1 MHEHVRTRSWTER
14 SVCGVITD
22 VLFPS
27 GILRYRVDFQS
38 LDTDPDLDY
47 YDDDDDDEYWRTERL
62 HVYTLFKSYHIS
74 GVQIN

>member
-14 SVCGVITD
+14 SVCGVVTD
-22 VLFPS
+22 VLFSS

-47 YDDDDDDEYWRTERL
+47 YDDDDDDEYWRTERF
-62 HVYTLFKSYHIS
+62 HVYTLFKSHHIS

>member
-1 MHEHVRTRSWTER
+1 MDAHVRTRSSTER
-14 SVCGVITD
+14 SVCGLLTD

-47 YDDDDDDEYWRTERL
+47 YDDDDDDEYWLSERF
-62 HVYTLFKSYHIS
+62 HVHTAVKSNHNSGAHIE
-74 GVQIN
+74 

>member
-1 MHEHVRTRSWTER
+1 MHKHVRTRSWTER

-47 YDDDDDDEYWRTERL
+47 YDDDDDDEYWRTERFN
-62 HVYTLFKSYHIS
+62 VYTLFKSYHIS